1 MNKTSHT
8 LYQAYQALPQAE
20 QQILQVLSVIF
31 EPQRQGIFQDI
42 LKALVWKNPKGETLA
57 ALMIKPLR
65 EKLLDL
71 SLITY
76 EQAQLQCNL
85 SIIDRL
91 TVETLQNNTFDT
103 ILLAV
108 RQKLPLREK
117 EVPHYIAKQR
127 PHYLKGLIRIA
138 LHQNDEASVL
148 KLIHVTSLNAP
159 PPPAMQVELLT
170 ELCEQFFI
178 NDEQLFY
185 LLPDNIKYYAL
196 ASRALTDCYALA
208 NSLPLALMEDTFPK
222 MAQHHEGAACVLAE
236 LRMMQ
241 GQFVAAE
248 ALLNEI
254 GSYHAT
260 SLLAWLVLL
269 QGETEKS
276 QQLYEIAIA
285 QMKKTTK
292 KRIVYITG
300 VSGFFHLIA
309 LLSSGKKHDCTLAL
323 QQIKTIENTEPPQ
336 ALQNILNQFRETAAV
351 QQGEKEADDVT
362 ELRVETLRRMPIPQL
377 LQALQLVWLKQS
389 IPLTLSIILISHHE
403 KAQALGLD
411 WYTWQL
417 EQLLLNAH
425 HTHAELNNTVS
436 DYIAAIKPL
445 TLDFYDLSK
454 TLTLRKPWEFVLDAL
469 DEISTPHTEQKTTGT
484 QEKNGLRMT
493 WRLNEHTYIPEPRE
507 QRLSKNG
514 KWTKGRKVALQRL
527 YDERNTYDYLT
538 QHDQQ
543 ICQHIKEHSYYDYGY
558 MRSDY
563 EIERNEALLAAVGHP
578 LIFME
583 NDLNIPI
590 EVIKEEPCL
599 IVKEKGKTKN
609 LHLQLVPYSQN
620 SIVIKQETSKKL
632 SIIEY
637 QTQHQQ
643 IAEILGE
650 KGVTIPKQAKQKV
663 MDRIS
668 QLAPLLT
675 IHSDIAINNSQI
687 ETVEAQQTLHIHIQP
702 IDDTLDN
709 GIKFSAY
716 IQPFHTEQPLFHPG
730 EGGATVFTEI
740 EQQQVQTHRDLKVET
755 KKFNAVLQQCPA
767 LYHNSDYEWYI
778 EDPETALETLMQLQ
792 ALEDNEIQLE
802 WPKGKKIRLSKTADL
817 SQMHISVRKQQDWFS
832 VTGELQIDDDNVIEM
847 RRLMALLAQSSG
859 RFVPL
864 GDNKFLALTDELRS
878 RLDAM
883 QSYTSNKGRFHN
895 LAVPAI
901 DELSEGM
908 QVKASKPWKDQLAR
922 LQEARTLDSQLPST
936 LQAELRDYQQ
946 EGFQWLTRLAHWG
959 AGACLADDMGLGKTV
974 QALALILTRC
984 KQGAT
989 LILAPTSVCSN
1000 WETEAFRFA
1009 PTLNVKRFGDGDRQK
1024 MLDEA
1029 GAFDLI
1035 ICSYGLLQHESER
1048 LAEVQWHTVVADEAQ
1063 AIKNPQAKRT
1073 KAAMQ
1078 LQSDFSMITT
1088 GTPIENHLGELWSLF
1103 NFINSGLLGSLKQF
1117 NQRYATPI
1125 EANNDTQARERLR
1138 NLISPFILRR
1148 LKANVLTELPPRT
1161 EITLKVSLSKEE
1173 RALYEAVRQQA
1184 IENIAN
1190 DDNPEQQKRMKILAE
1205 IMRLRR
1211 TCCNPRLIMPES
1223 NIASSKLEAF
1233 AEILH
1238 DLRDNQHKALV
1249 FSQFVGHLALVR
1261 DYLDQQNIHYQY
1273 LDGSTPAKK
1282 RQRIVNDFQAGEGD
1296 VFLISL
1302 KAGGSGL
1309 NLTAADYVI
1318 HLDPWWNPAVEDQ
1331 ASDRAH
1337 RMGQQRPV
1345 TVYRLVAENTIEEKI
1360 VGLHHQKRDLAD
1372 SLLEGTEMSGKLSVD
1387 DIVALL
1393 KDH

>member
-1 MNKTSHT
+1 M
-8 LYQAYQALPQAE
+8 P
-20 QQILQVLSVIF
+20 
-31 EPQRQGIFQDI
+31 
-42 LKALVWKNPKGETLA
+42 
-57 ALMIKPLR
+57 
-65 EKLLDL
+65 L
-71 SLITY
+71 SLI
-76 EQAQLQCNL
+76 EN
-85 SIIDRL
+85 
-91 TVETLQNNTFDT
+91 
-103 ILLAV
+103 
-108 RQKLPLREK
+108 
-117 EVPHYIAKQR
+117 H
-127 PHYLKGLIRIA
+127 
-138 LHQNDEASVL
+138 
-148 KLIHVTSLNAP
+148 
-159 PPPAMQVELLT
+159 
-170 ELCEQFFI
+170 
-178 NDEQLFY
+178 
-185 LLPDNIKYYAL
+185 
-196 ASRALTDCYALA
+196 
-208 NSLPLALMEDTFPK
+208 FPK
-222 MAQHHEGAACVLAE
+222 MAQHHEGVACVLAE

-241 GQFVAAE
+241 GRLGEAE
-248 ALLNEI
+248 ALLSGVE
-254 GSYHAT
+254 SYQAT

-269 QGETEKS
+269 QGETKKS
-276 QQLYEIAIA
+276 QQLYQIALA

-292 KRIVYITG
+292 RRTVYITG

-309 LLSSGKKHDCTLAL
+309 LLSSGEKQDYTQAL
-323 QQIKTIENTEPPQ
+323 QQIKVIENTEPPR
-336 ALQNILNQFRETAAV
+336 ALQTILNQFRETATV
-351 QQGEKEADDVT
+351 QQGEKTADDLIFLQH
-362 ELRVETLRRMPIPQL
+362 ESLHHLPIPQL
-377 LQALQLVWLKQS
+377 LQALQLMWLKQN
-389 IPLTLSIILISHHE
+389 IPLTLSAVLIAHHKKSRIL
-403 KAQALGLD
+403 GFD
-411 WYTWQL
+411 WYAWQI
-417 EQLLLNAH
+417 EQVLLNGR
-425 HTHAELNNTVS
+425 HTHAKLNPKIGDSIT
-436 DYIAAIKPL
+436 AIKPL
-445 TLDFYDLSK
+445 TLNFYDLANVV
-454 TLTLRKPWEFVLDAL
+454 TVRKPWEFVLDAL
-469 DEISTPHTEQKTTGT
+469 HDITVPSTKRQPTDTQDGT
-484 QEKNGLRMT
+484 GLRMT
-493 WRLNEHTYIPEPRE
+493 WRLNKYSYAPEPRE
-507 QRLSKNG
+507 QKLSKNG
-514 KWTKGRKVALQRL
+514 RWTKGRKVSLQKL
-527 YDERNTYDYLT
+527 YTERENYDYLT

-543 ICQHIKEHSYYDYGY
+543 ICNHIKEHSYYDYGY

-563 EIERNEALLAAVGHP
+563 EIEDDKALLAAVGHP
-578 LIFME
+578 LVFME
-583 NDLNIPI
+583 DELNVPI
-590 EVIKEEPCL
+590 EVVKEEPCL

-609 LHLQLVPYSQN
+609 LHLQLVPYSEKPLIIQ
-620 SIVIKQETSKKL
+620 QEATKKL
-632 SIIEY
+632 SLIEY
-637 QTQHQQ
+637 QPQHQQ
-643 IAEILGE
+643 IAEILGK

-675 IHSDIAINNSQI
+675 IHSDIAVINNQI
-687 ETVEAQQTLHIHIQP
+687 ERVEAQQSLHFHIQP
-702 IDDTLDN
+702 IDDSLEN

-730 EGGATVFTEI
+730 QGGATVFTEI
-740 EQQQVQTHRDLKVET
+740 EQKQVQTHRDLNAET
-755 KKFNAVLQQCPA
+755 KKFKAVLQQCPA
-767 LYHNSDYEWYI
+767 LYHNSDYEWYV
-778 EDPETALETLMQLQ
+778 EDPETALDTLMQLQ
-792 ALEDNEIQLE
+792 AVEDNEVQLE
-802 WPKGKKIRLSKTADL
+802 WPKGKKIRLKKEADL
-817 SQMHISVRKQQDWFS
+817 SQMHINVRKDQDWFS
-832 VTGELQIDDDNVIEM
+832 VTGELHVDNDNVIEM
-847 RRLMALLAQSSG
+847 RQLMALLAQSSG

-864 GDNKFLALTDELRS
+864 GDNQFLALTNELRS

-895 LAVPAI
+895 LAVPAM

-908 QVKASKPWKDQLAR
+908 KVKASKPWQDQLAR
-922 LQEARTLDSQLPST
+922 LQEARTLDIQLPST

-1009 PTLNVKRFGDGDRQK
+1009 PTLNVKRFGDGNRQK

-1035 ICSYGLLQHESER
+1035 ICSYGLLQNESKR

-1078 LQSDFSMITT
+1078 LHSDFSMITT

-1103 NFINSGLLGSLKQF
+1103 NFINSGLLGSLQQF
-1117 NQRYATPI
+1117 NRRYAAPI
-1125 EANNDTQARERLR
+1125 EGSNDDQARQQLR
-1138 NLISPFILRR
+1138 RLISPFILRR

-1161 EITLKVSLSKEE
+1161 EITLKVTLSKEE

-1184 IENIAN
+1184 IENIAEV
-1190 DDNPEQQKRMKILAE
+1190 DKPEHKRMKILAE

-1211 TCCNPRLIMPES
+1211 TCCNPRLIMPDTD
-1223 NIASSKLEAF
+1223 ITSSKLEAF

-1249 FSQFVGHLALVR
+1249 FSQFTGHLALVR

-1282 RQRIVNDFQAGEGD
+1282 RQKIVNDFQAGQGD